1 MTAYMK
7 KRHTGFTLVE
17 LLMTLIIVSIVVSL
31 GAPALTDMIRSNRL
45 TTQANEL
52 VTALNL
58 ARSEAIKRNA
68 TITMCASSNQNSCTN
83 DGWKNGWIIL
93 SNNEVLRAFGPMKG
107 LASITSSADSLQYL
121 PTGFINGGTTFT
133 FDLCAKTGQAGR
145 KINITPTGRPNNVT
159 PYPTC

>member
-45 TTQANEL
+45 TTQTNEL

-58 ARSEAIKRNA
+58 ARSEA
-68 TITMCASSNQNSCTN
+68 
-83 DGWKNGWIIL
+83 
-93 SNNEVLRAFGPMKG
+93 
-107 LASITSSADSLQYL
+107 
-121 PTGFINGGTTFT
+121 
-133 FDLCAKTGQAGR
+133 
-145 KINITPTGRPNNVT
+145 
-159 PYPTC
+159 